1 MKRISIIALVL
12 FTFAT
17 TITVNA
23 QTAKNQKTLQHV
35 QPDGDDDPI
44 EKFKDQLKLTT
55 EQQAKIKDIKQKRAA
70 EKKELM
76 AKLKAIRN
84 AEREEI
90 NAILTDEQRALIKE
104 KKAAKQTDAKEKG
117 KGSKNK

>member
-35 QPDGDDDPI
+35 QPDDDDDPI